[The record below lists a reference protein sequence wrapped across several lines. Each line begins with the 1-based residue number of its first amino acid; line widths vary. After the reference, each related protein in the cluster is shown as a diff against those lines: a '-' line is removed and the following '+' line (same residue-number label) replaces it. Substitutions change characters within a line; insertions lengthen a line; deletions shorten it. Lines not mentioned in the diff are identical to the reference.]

1 MATQL
6 TGLRWRFNNTEPD
19 IVQYDI
25 DSAVQ
30 SPATLLS
37 GVTVEL
43 VSVENVVSQTFADFT
58 SILVINL
65 SVLNTDMIQSI
76 SCGSPA
82 IINVFTIAGF
92 TARG

>member
-6 TGLRWRFNNTEPD
+6 TLLRWRFNDTETD
-19 IVQYDI
+19 IVQYEV

-30 SPATLLS
+30 SPAAPLS

-43 VSVENVVSQTFADFT
+43 VSVENVVSQTFADFIST
-58 SILVINL
+58 LVINL
-65 SVLNTDMIQSI
+65 SVLKNDMIQSI

-82 IINVFTIAGF
+82 MTNVFTIAGF